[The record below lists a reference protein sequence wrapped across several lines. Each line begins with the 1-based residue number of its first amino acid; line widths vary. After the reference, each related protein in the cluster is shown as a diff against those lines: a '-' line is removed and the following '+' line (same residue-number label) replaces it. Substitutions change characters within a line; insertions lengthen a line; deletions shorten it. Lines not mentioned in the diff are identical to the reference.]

1 VAAACVLAAA
11 AAFAAPYAVGDEVRP
26 FALDDQHGRRVE
38 VGPAVRVLV
47 VTRDMG
53 GGDVVK
59 EALAG
64 ADQAFL
70 DARRAVYVAD
80 ISRMPG
86 LISRM
91 IALPRMR
98 KRAYRVLIDT
108 DGAVAREFPAVE
120 GRPTVVVVDR
130 LRITRVTHPATA
142 GELGAA
148 LAE

>member
-1 VAAACVLAAA
+1 VAAGCVLAAA
-11 AAFAAPYAVGDEVRP
+11 AAFAAPYAVGDEVHP
-26 FALDDQHGRRVE
+26 FALDDQHGQRVE
-38 VGPAVRVLV
+38 VDAAVRVLV

-70 DARRAVYVAD
+70 DARHAVHVAD

-98 KRAYRVLIDT
+98 KRPYRVLIDT
-108 DGAVAREFPAVE
+108 DGAVARQFPAVE
-120 GRPTVVVVDR
+120 GKPTVVALDH
-130 LRITRVTHPATA
+130 LRVTHPATA
-142 GELGAA
+142 GKLGAA